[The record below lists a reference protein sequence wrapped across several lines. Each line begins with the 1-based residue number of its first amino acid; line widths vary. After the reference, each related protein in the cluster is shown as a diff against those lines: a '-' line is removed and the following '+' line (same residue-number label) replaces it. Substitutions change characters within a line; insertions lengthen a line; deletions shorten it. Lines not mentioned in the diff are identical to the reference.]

1 MGTFEKLGILVIVV
15 IIVMILA
22 VAIYQWGGAGS
33 PASGTVMDLPTSG
46 QLTVKTIK
54 DLVDADESAAPKPP
68 DDGSDGA
75 DPAMWLGRIPK
86 RYTIAK
92 DDKVWVLVVKRWGL
106 KDSFIHEIETANPKI
121 DFKRLRPGM
130 EIVIPDPSR
139 FTRSSSDTP
148 APLPPKNSSVRR
160 YEVQG
165 GDTLESIA
173 YRHLGSK
180 LRWKDIVNLN
190 PGLEPTRLFEGQ
202 EIYLP
207 VK

>member
-22 VAIYQWGGAGS
+22 VAIYQWGGAGD
-33 PASGTVMDLPTSG
+33 PATGTVIEMPG
-46 QLTVKTIK
+46 PELTVKTLK
-54 DLVDADESAAPKPP
+54 DLEDADRNAGPKPP
-68 DDGSDGA
+68 DEGA
-75 DPAMWLGRIPK
+75 DTWPGGVPK
-86 RYTIAK
+86 SYTIAK

-106 KDSFIHEIETANPKI
+106 KDSFIQEIEGANPKI
-121 DFKRLRPGM
+121 DFKRLRLGVK
-130 EIVIPDPSR
+130 IVIPDPSR
-139 FTRSSSDTP
+139 FTRSAAEPPP
-148 APLPPKNSSVRR
+148 APPKSGSIRR

-180 LRWKDIVNLN
+180 TRWPDIVSLN
-190 PGLEPTRLFEGQ
+190 PGLEPKRLFEGQ

>member
-33 PASGTVMDLPTSG
+33 PASGTVMDLPTNG
-46 QLTVKTIK
+46 QLTMKTIAQ
-54 DLVDADESAAPKPP
+54 LVEEDENAAPKPP
-68 DDGSDGA
+68 DDGTGSD
-75 DPAMWLGRIPK
+75 PRMWTGTIPK
-86 RYTIAK
+86 TYTVAK
-92 DDKVWVLVVKRWGL
+92 DDKVWVIVVKRWAL
-106 KDSFIHEIETANPKI
+106 KESFIQEIERANPKI

-130 EIVIPDPSR
+130 QIVIPDPSR
-139 FTRSSSDTP
+139 YMRSSSDTP
-148 APLPPKNSSVRR
+148 APLPQKEAIRR

-180 LRWKDIVNLN
+180 TRWPDIVSLN
-190 PGLEPTRLFEGQ
+190 PGLEPKRLFEGQ

>member
-33 PASGTVMDLPTSG
+33 PGAGPVVEVPATT
-46 QLTVKTIK
+46 LTVKTID
-54 DLVDADESAAPKPP
+54 DLVGQDENAAPKPP
-68 DDGSDGA
+68 ASGDAATWPGG
-75 DPAMWLGRIPK
+75 IPK
-86 RYTIAK
+86 RYVVAR
-92 DDKVWVLVVKRWGL
+92 DDKVWVLVVKRWEL
-106 KDSFIHEIETANPKI
+106 KESFIHEIEKSNPKI
-121 DFKRLRPGM
+121 DFRRLRPGM
-130 EIVIPDPSR
+130 ELVVPDPSSYS
-139 FTRSSSDTP
+139 RSTAEKQAP
-148 APLPPKNSSVRR
+148 APKTPGVRR

-173 YRHLGSK
+173 FRHLGSK
-180 LRWKDIVNLN
+180 TRWPDIVALN
-190 PGLEPTRLFEGQ
+190 PGLDPQHLFAGQ

>member
-33 PASGTVMDLPTSG
+33 PASGTVIELPSSG
-46 QLTVKTIK
+46 QLTMKTISQ
-54 DLVDADESAAPKPP
+54 LVEEDEKAAPKPP
-68 DDGSDGA
+68 DGESDA
-75 DPAMWLGRIPK
+75 TTWLGGIPK

-92 DDKVWVLVVKRWGL
+92 DDKVWVLVFKRWGL
-106 KDSFIHEIETANPKI
+106 KESFIQEIEAANPKI
-121 DFKRLRPGM
+121 DFKRLRPGA

-139 FTRSSSDTP
+139 FVRSSSDAP
-148 APLPPKNSSVRR
+148 PPLPAKAGSTRR

-180 LRWKDIVNLN
+180 NRWQDIMDLN
-190 PGLEPTRLFEGQ
+190 PGLEPKRLFEGQ

>member
-33 PASGTVMDLPTSG
+33 PATGTVVEVPATT
-46 QLTVKTIK
+46 LTVKTID
-54 DLVDADESAAPKPP
+54 DLVGEDENAAPKPP
-68 DDGSDGA
+68 APDAATWPGG
-75 DPAMWLGRIPK
+75 IVPK
-86 RYTIAK
+86 RYVIAR

-106 KDSFIHEIETANPKI
+106 KESFIQEIEKANPKI
-121 DFKRLRPGM
+121 DFRRLRPGM
-130 EIVIPDPSR
+130 ELVVPDPSSY
-139 FTRSSSDTP
+139 TRTSAEKQ
-148 APLPPKNSSVRR
+148 APPPKTSGARR

-173 YRHLGSK
+173 FRHLGSK
-180 LRWKDIVNLN
+180 TRWPDIVALN
-190 PGLEPTRLFEGQ
+190 PGLDPKHLFEGQ

-207 VK
+207 AK